1 MITVQHAMLSDRG
14 LRHERNEDRCHAD
27 PASGLFFISD
37 GMANEPTPQFVL
49 DHFPELVRHAL
60 PCGETLGEIAG
71 YTLQKT
77 VWELNE
83 QVRSVEKQLHT
94 QCQIVGAT
102 LVIALVRGDSALV
115 AHVGDSRAY
124 LLRAGKMEQVTHD
137 HSVVQDM
144 LDAGTITAAQAAA
157 LGHNGGP
164 TRFIGMP
171 GTILADFRILKLQ
184 PADRLLLCSDGLTEM
199 LKDAE
204 IQSILQQER
213 DVDQACRGLVDA
225 ANAAGGNDN
234 ITVLLLEFR
243 H

>member
-1 MITVQHAMLSDRG
+1 
-14 LRHERNEDRCHAD
+14 
-27 PASGLFFISD
+27 
-37 GMANEPTPQFVL
+37 
-49 DHFPELVRHAL
+49 
-60 PCGETLGEIAG
+60 
-71 YTLQKT
+71 
-77 VWELNE
+77 
-83 QVRSVEKQLHT
+83 
-94 QCQIVGAT
+94 
-102 LVIALVRGDSALV
+102 
-115 AHVGDSRAY
+115 
-124 LLRAGKMEQVTHD
+124 
-137 HSVVQDM
+137 
-144 LDAGTITAAQAAA
+144 
-157 LGHNGGP
+157 
-164 TRFIGMP
+164 MP